1 MPLTVGSCKQ
11 STSCKADRSD
21 RLESHQK
28 GFKPRHSFY
37 MQETVNW
44 SSELTLSREKVVMSE
59 EYSIAGS
66 KQTDFGFGVDAQ
78 TEDPLRPDSPCPSG
92 LSA

>member
-1 MPLTVGSCKQ
+1 MPLTVGGCKQ
-11 STSCKADRSD
+11 SISCKVRSD
-21 RLESHQK
+21 KLESHQK

-59 EYSIAGS
+59 ECSIADS

-78 TEDPLRPDSPCPSG
+78 TEDP
-92 LSA
+92 